1 MFVHY
6 SYRTGNLPDKQFDVL
21 SVDKGME
28 SIRNRPEPDSS
39 ADGNSGDSTE
49 NHIGMKNRTQNTM
62 KKLSVLIPAYNE
74 EKTIVT
80 LLEKVAKASPKGLV
94 KEVIVINDCSR
105 DSTEELVLDYQARNP
120 ENLSVY
126 FRQPENLGKGAAIR
140 KGLEF
145 VTGDYVIVQ
154 DADLEYDPEDYGMMF
169 DTLKRENLK
178 VIYGSRFL
186 KPQNRHSYQR
196 YYFGGRLVTMV
207 ANILFRQQL
216 TDEPTCY
223 KFFDTE
229 FLKSIPLKCTGF
241 EFCPEVT
248 AKVAKRGVR
257 IREVPISY
265 YPRLIEEGKKIKW
278 TDGIEAI
285 WTLLKYRFMK

>member
-1 MFVHY
+1 M
-6 SYRTGNLPDKQFDVL
+6 T
-21 SVDKGME
+21 
-28 SIRNRPEPDSS
+28 
-39 ADGNSGDSTE
+39 
-49 NHIGMKNRTQNTM
+49 NRTQNAA
-62 KKLSVLIPAYNE
+62 KKLSILIPAYNE
-74 EKTIVT
+74 EKTIVP
-80 LLEKVAKASPKGLV
+80 LLEKVAKASPNGLV

-145 VTGDYVIVQ
+145 VTGDYVIIQ
-154 DADLEYDPEDYGMMF
+154 DADLEYDPEDYGLLF
-169 DTLKRENLK
+169 DTLERENLK

-186 KPQNRHSYQR
+186 KPQNKHSYQR
-196 YYFGGRLVTMV
+196 YYFGGRLVTIV
-207 ANILFRQQL
+207 ANILFCQRL

-223 KFFDTE
+223 KFFDAA

-248 AKVAKRGVR
+248 AKTAKRGVK

-285 WTLLKYRFMK
+285 WTLLKYRFTD